1 MTLLA
6 KIKGLLPR
14 ARWRRSVLAFAA
26 AAFLAFLLNLS
37 FILWATANTTIRD
50 GIGTIS
56 DRSCASIKAWNTSI
70 HAVINLISTTLFSGS
85 NYCMQCLMA
94 PTRSDIDTAHAEK
107 RWLDVGVPSVR
118 NLRRMPMRRKL
129 LWLLLSVSSFPLHL
143 LFNSVIFS
151 LTSTNS
157 YLVYPVN
164 MGFLENTNATS
175 YVLKNN
181 KATSDGDEQYSL
193 TPELEVM
200 HAAFRNGE
208 LESLTVADCI
218 KAYETPFQSS
228 RGNLLLVWPTPNL
241 TVHLGS
247 GGKFYT
253 SDEVLPGT
261 LHDWK
266 VDNKTMQGC
275 QSQRTDEHCKLLF
288 SSLLC
293 WIITFVNLLKGCLML
308 LVAFASGERP
318 LLTVGDAVASFL
330 EDADEHTRGMSLKS
344 KEVFGIKNWNTA
356 PREFE
361 DRPSRKLAWASLS
374 TGAVCVLLLGL
385 AIYGCIGLL
394 QYGSTSLQGVSI
406 WELGLGALRGSTI
419 LETSFMGQGTSNLL
433 PNVVLAN
440 TPQVIASVTYYLY
453 NSLFTSISIS
463 TEWDRFS
470 SEPKGLR
477 VSSRPRQDQK
487 ETYFLQLPY
496 RYSLPLAAFS
506 ACVHWLISQSL
517 FLVSLELWTTTT
529 SPKLSTVA
537 NGEGLIS
544 CGWSPIG
551 VLCVSAAIILLF
563 TFLLVV
569 GIRRLR
575 FGVMPVAG
583 SCSAAISAACH
594 PGVADNTDEADV
606 WTKPV
611 RWGVVSAAD
620 AVPGHC
626 SFSSRPVKDPV
637 VGRMYA

>member
-56 DRSCASIKAWNTSI
+56 DHSCASSKAWNTSI
-70 HAVINLISTTLFSGS
+70 HLVINIISTTLFSGS

-94 PTRSDIDTAHAEK
+94 PTRSEIDRAHAEK

-129 LWLLLSVSSFPLHL
+129 LWLLLSGSSFPLHL
-143 LFNSVIFS
+143 L
-151 LTSTNS
+151 
-157 YLVYPVN
+157 Y
-164 MGFLENTNATS
+164 E
-175 YVLKNN
+175 KNFTYCFWCL
-181 KATSDGDEQYSL
+181 ATSDGDEQYSL

-241 TVHLGS
+241 AVHLDS

-253 SDEVLPGT
+253 SDGMGGDVRWMCGTNTSRSFCIEVLPGT

-293 WIITFVNLLKGCLML
+293 WIVTFVNLLKGCLML

-318 LLTVGDAVASFL
+318 FLTVGDAVASFL
-330 EDADEHTRGMSLKS
+330 EDADEHTRSMSLKS
-344 KEVFGIKNWNTA
+344 KEVFGINNWNTA

-361 DRPSRKLAWASLS
+361 GKPSRKLAWASLS

-394 QYGSTSLQGVSI
+394 HYGSTSLEGVSI
-406 WELGLGALRGSTI
+406 WGLGLGALRGSTI
-419 LETSFMGQGTSNLL
+419 LETSFMGRRTQNLL

-440 TPQVIASVTYYLY
+440 TPQVIASVAYYLY

-463 TEWDRFS
+463 TEWDKFS

-477 VSSRPRQDQK
+477 VSSRPRQHQR
-487 ETYFLQLPY
+487 ETYFLKLPY
-496 RYSLPLAAFS
+496 RYSLLLAAFS

-529 SPKLSTVA
+529 SPELSTVA

-569 GIRRLR
+569 GMRRLW
-575 FGVMPVAG
+575 FGVIPVAG

-594 PGVADNTDEADV
+594 PGVADNMDEADA

-611 RWGVVSAAD
+611 RWGVVSDPD
-620 AVPGHC
+620 ASPGHC
-626 SFSSRPVKDPV
+626 SFSSGPVGDPV